1 MAKYMKE
8 FNGEYYNF
16 AKILFD
22 RVIEN
27 ISEEAI
33 NLSFEQNLINDYS
46 EESLLIVEN
55 ILKQF
60 FTLKYGFS
68 RN

>member
-8 FNGEYYNF
+8 LNGEYYNF

>member
-27 ISEEAI
+27 INNEAI
-33 NLSFEQNLINDYS
+33 ELAFEKELIEDLGHSWLVTNKGHRFLND
-46 EESLLIVEN
+46 LLELFV
-55 ILKQF
+55 
-60 FTLKYGFS
+60 
-68 RN
+68 

>member
-46 EESLLIVEN
+46 EESLSIVEN

>member
-1 MAKYMKE
+1 MKE

-33 NLSFEQNLINDYS
+33 KLSFEQNLINDYS
-46 EESLLIVEN
+46 EESLSIVEN